1 MPFSFRNFFVS
12 LDDFG
17 HKQPLT
23 YRGSET
29 F

>member
-1 MPFSFRNFFVS
+1 MPFSLRNFFVS
-12 LDDFG
+12 FDDFG
-17 HKQPLT
+17 HMQPLT